1 MEATT
6 SMSLPVVVA
15 FKTSDD
21 FKINGVGE
29 LTEESAEFWSKL
41 PDANISCYDFFCIV
55 LFISI

>member
-1 MEATT
+1 MEAIN

-15 FKTSDD
+15 FKTSED

-41 PDANISCYDFFCIV
+41 PEAKISCDLLLCIV
-55 LFISI
+55 LFSST